1 MVNANY
7 GKAFTE
13 DETLAVDNS
22 NQFLYLDR
30 GNKKD
35 PAAVVYVQHK
45 TFSVM
50 CTVEGSTTRLV
61 PLACALDTKPNYLI
75 DLINTQS
82 HYKLGTA
89 LHQSDRDGSYRLHT
103 RLSNQLAKND
113 NW

>member
-7 GKAFTE
+7 GKTFTE
-13 DETLAVDNS
+13 NEKLAVDNS

-30 GNKKD
+30 GHTED

-45 TFSVM
+45 NFSVM

-75 DLINTQS
+75 ELINTKND
-82 HYKLGTA
+82 YKLGTA

-103 RLSNQLAKND
+103 RLSNQLATAD